1 MLAIFTNT
9 GLLPQLTKGAEA
21 MALYKTAAPFKEV
34 GGWEGGFKCFCAR
47 RCCVLRLAAASR
59 AASVT

>member
-9 GLLPQLTKGAEA
+9 GLLPQLSKGAEA

-34 GGWEGGFKCFCAR
+34 GLLRDLLCLHAVHAVLWR
-47 RCCVLRLAAASR
+47 TCVLRP
-59 AASVT
+59 